1 MYVCWTAWAVLLYGP
16 PGTGKTE
23 LAKAVASECGT
34 TFFNV
39 TAANLFGKWHGESE
53 KAVTMLFTLVRTV
66 ILLPCFTYW
75 LSIVCVHHTLPL
87 VSLLARKARTA
98 VEGISVIPSLCL
110 LSYSSI
116 SCEAR
121 TPTCYALLLHESSF
135 CGRNITRNR
144 HCLFTSAGP

>member
-1 MYVCWTAWAVLLYGP
+1 MFTGLHGQGILLYGP

-66 ILLPCFTYW
+66 IVSVFYLL
-75 LSIVCVHHTLPL
+75 VKH
-87 VSLLARKARTA
+87 
-98 VEGISVIPSLCL
+98 SLCS
-110 LSYSSI
+110 SYF
-116 SCEAR
+116 AV
-121 TPTCYALLLHESSF
+121 
-135 CGRNITRNR
+135 G
-144 HCLFTSAGP
+144 FTFSAQS